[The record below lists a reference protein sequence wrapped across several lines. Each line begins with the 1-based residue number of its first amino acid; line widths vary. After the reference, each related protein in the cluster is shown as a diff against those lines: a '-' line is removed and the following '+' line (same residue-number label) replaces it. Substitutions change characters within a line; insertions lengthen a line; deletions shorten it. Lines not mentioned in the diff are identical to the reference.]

1 MKKFLQILYPLSIF
15 LLVQLSNFVTKL
27 NEQSGDINFSVFFGL
42 CLAVFLIG
50 YLYSQQNKWESNFK
64 ILSWLL
70 VLSIL
75 FTVPVGYNFIVF
87 DPKREVKIYLTINMV
102 FKNIILFGISLLG
115 ISLSEVWKLKKENYE
130 LSNELDKFQSE
141 KMQKLKLAELELY
154 EAKLKANEMIE
165 QAKLELQ
172 NLKQERKRI
181 ENEIKEFIST
191 EWKFIKNFE
200 KGL

>member
-1 MKKFLQILYPLSIF
+1 MKKILNILYPLSIF
-15 LLVQLSNFVTKL
+15 LVVQISNFITKL
-27 NEQSGDINFSVFFGL
+27 NEQSGDINFSVFFAL
-42 CLAVFLIG
+42 CLTVLVIG
-50 YLYSQQNKWESNFK
+50 YLYSLQEKWNKSFK
-64 ILSWLL
+64 ILSWIL
-70 VLSIL
+70 VLSVLI
-75 FTVPVGYNFIVF
+75 TVPIGYNFVVF

-102 FKNIILFGISLLG
+102 FKNLILLAMAILG
-115 ISLSEVWKLKKENYE
+115 TGFSEIWKLNKENYE
-130 LSNELDKFQSE
+130 LRNELDKFQSE
-141 KMQKLKLAELELY
+141 KMQNIKTAELELY

-200 KGL
+200 KVT